1 MSLTKRYLE
10 DIVDEL
16 AKELNEDW
24 FDVNDVFM
32 EHVSDGL
39 SIEKS
44 KAYTR
49 EYFKS
54 VQRLRQYEKEI
65 RNARVQP

>member
-10 DIVDEL
+10 DVIDEL
-16 AKELNEDW
+16 AKELKEDW
-24 FDVNDVFM
+24 CEVNDVFM

-39 SIEKS
+39 SIEKA

-54 VQRLRQYEKEI
+54 IQSLKTYAKEV
-65 RNARVQP
+65 R

>member
-1 MSLTKRYLE
+1 MSYTKRYLE
-10 DIVDEL
+10 DVVDEL
-16 AKELNEDW
+16 AKELDEDW
-24 FDVNDVFM
+24 CEVNDAFM

-39 SIEKS
+39 SIEKA

-54 VQRLRQYEKEI
+54 VQKLRAYAKE
-65 RNARVQP
+65 AY